1 MTIPVLPETPTDL
14 ASARTYLAWIADASL
29 RVQIPRDAALAATK
43 AVEAWVRVEN
53 YDVAAPQPRE
63 EDQGDAGPCRRL
75 TDSSPRSGPTSVTS

>member
-53 YDVAAPQPRE
+53 YNVQLRSLEKRIKELQARVA
-63 EDQGDAGPCRRL
+63 G
-75 TDSSPRSGPTSVTS
+75 